1 MKQTFSVTGE
11 RLSKMLWTFLVAFER
26 LRTKD
31 EGQKGHAK
39 KVHRGQSF
47 RDDPECLNVNVY
59 SENIFPRL
67 KGGKIIIIC
76 KKHFLSQ
83 KFFNFRNIFIAKFLI

>member
-67 KGGKIIIIC
+67 KGGK
-76 KKHFLSQ
+76 LSSV
-83 KFFNFRNIFIAKFLI
+83 KNIFYHKSFSTFVTFLLLNF

>member
-47 RDDPECLNVNVY
+47 RDDPECLNVIVY
-59 SENIFPRL
+59 SKNIFPRL
-67 KGGKIIIIC
+67 KGGK
-76 KKHFLSQ
+76 LSSVI
-83 KFFNFRNIFIAKFLI
+83 NIFYHKSFSTFVTFLLLNF

>member
-47 RDDPECLNVNVY
+47 RDDPECQ
-59 SENIFPRL
+59 RL
-67 KGGKIIIIC
+67 
-76 KKHFLSQ
+76 L
-83 KFFNFRNIFIAKFLI
+83 